1 MTLLPQVAGARPPGR
16 LAREARRPCTPSSWS
31 RFTRRRLWVG
41 QAEDEKVANTGTRSP
56 NVRLVDS
63 LEVGTANSFSGKSR
77 SEQPHLRILP
87 GA

>member
-1 MTLLPQVAGARPPGR
+1 M
-16 LAREARRPCTPSSWS
+16 
-31 RFTRRRLWVG
+31 G